1 MQLRT
6 LLAGSA
12 MLALLAGCASGP
24 SDEGSGGEAIQA
36 TSATYQGTLPCRN
49 CDGIA
54 LTVTME
60 GEDQSAPAQR
70 TFDLTAA
77 YQNHPQNPTNEN
89 YSGNW
94 DVLTGTADNP
104 EATVYELVPNGE
116 GQTYYFMRVN
126 PQTLELIDPQ
136 RRRFQNNDMLQLT
149 RQQ

>member
-1 MQLRT
+1 MVPNFGT
-6 LLAGSA
+6 FAGAFFIQS
-12 MLALLAGCASGP
+12 SGFGG
-24 SDEGSGGEAIQA
+24 EQSGG
-36 TSATYQGTLPCRN
+36 
-49 CDGIA
+49 
-54 LTVTME
+54 V
-60 GEDQSAPAQR
+60 

-77 YQNHPQNPTNEN
+77 YQNHPQNPPNEN